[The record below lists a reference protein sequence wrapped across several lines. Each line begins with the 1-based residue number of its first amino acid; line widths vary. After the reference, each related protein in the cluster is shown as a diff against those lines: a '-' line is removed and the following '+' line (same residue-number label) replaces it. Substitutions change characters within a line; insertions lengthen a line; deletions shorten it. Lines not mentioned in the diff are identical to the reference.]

1 MKFAVFDTETTG
13 LPVHKDAPL
22 ALQPRIIEFG
32 GVITDGHEILDEL
45 EFICDPRMQ
54 ITDEITRITGLTNA
68 DLKGKPEF
76 DDFIPQLQKFYQQ
89 ADAYVAHNAS
99 FDRHML
105 QFDLRRVKKDL
116 AYIFFPK
123 IPICTVEETFPM
135 YGRRMKLIE
144 LYELLV
150 GPYVQKHRAIDDV
163 RLLHAICQKL
173 GIYEAFT
180 LANEQQKV
188 A

>member
-1 MKFAVFDTETTG
+1 MHFAVFDTETTG
-13 LPVHKDAPL
+13 LPVHKDGPL

-32 GVITDGHEILDEL
+32 GIITDGHEILREL
-45 EFICDPRMQ
+45 EFICYPRMQ
-54 ITDEITRITGLTNA
+54 ISDEITKITGLKNS

-76 DDFIPQLQKFYQQ
+76 SEFVPQLQSFFMD

-105 QFDLRRVKKDL
+105 QFDLRRMKKDL
-116 AYIFFPK
+116 AYIFFPA
-123 IPICTVEETFPM
+123 IPICTVEETFHM

-144 LYELLV
+144 LYELHC

-173 GIYEAFT
+173 GIYDSFNSARE
-180 LANEQQKV
+180 V

>member
-1 MKFAVFDTETTG
+1 MRFAVFDTETTG
-13 LPVHKDAPL
+13 LPIHKDGPL
-22 ALQPRIIEFG
+22 SLQPRVIEFG
-32 GVITDGHEILDEL
+32 GIITDGHEIIREL
-45 EFICDPRMQ
+45 EFICDPKMQ
-54 ITDEITRITGLTNA
+54 ISDEITKITGLKNS
-68 DLKGKPEF
+68 DLRGKPEF
-76 DDFIPQLQKFYQQ
+76 DDFIPQLQSFFMD

-105 QFDLRRVKKDL
+105 QFDLRRYKKDL
-116 AYIFFPK
+116 PYIFFPR
-123 IPICTVEETFPM
+123 IPICTVEETFHM

-163 RLLHAICQKL
+163 RLLHAICQKIGL
-173 GIYEAFT
+173 YEAFQVF
-180 LANEQQKV
+180 EEV